1 MSQKE
6 PWSLPGLSD
15 LVAVCICRFSCFLEA
30 MVIVGKKPW
39 CGYNDNCILS
49 VGLHSDAM
57 EADFIRLQYTSF
69 GEVTMKKILFALLM
83 ALLVSVTVF
92 ADTASTDPVLTKAEQ
107 ETAISV
113 VRVDSDSDS
122 VQLRPQYWA
131 E

>member
-1 MSQKE
+1 
-6 PWSLPGLSD
+6 
-15 LVAVCICRFSCFLEA
+15 
-30 MVIVGKKPW
+30 
-39 CGYNDNCILS
+39 
-49 VGLHSDAM
+49 
-57 EADFIRLQYTSF
+57 
-69 GEVTMKKILFALLM
+69 MKKILFALLM